1 MKRYIVY
8 IIMVCAACALLLAAC
23 GPKPAGPA
31 PQEPDRTPAQS
42 APLPEKVSG
51 ADLIR
56 ERVWRGESAGTWL
69 PLLADV
75 TWEELAEPVREG
87 FDCVWE
93 VCGDIFSYVEEQ
105 GQSLTEEEYQIL
117 LSHVQ
122 GLDGAYAEGYNGM
135 LYDLYVLNP
144 ACFARIVLD
153 QLPPDQ
159 QEAALG
165 GLLYDWGYCHDLDGM
180 DRAGQLALLTARLEA
195 DRRGIAWSALP
206 VALCAA
212 VSWRQFAAGWEALPI
227 DLDVLKLFTD
237 GMSILLLLTACISL
251 QGRAAG
257 LERALRG
264 IHRASFFVYLSH
276 CLVLTLVT
284 YWLLQAGVYR
294 IAVQLAVRALACFTV
309 PFLLY
314 FVYWKIRRR
323 VKCM

>member
-93 VCGDIFSYVEEQ
+93 ACGDIFSYVEEQ

-180 DRAGQLALLTARLEA
+180 
-195 DRRGIAWSALP
+195 
-206 VALCAA
+206 
-212 VSWRQFAAGWEALPI
+212 
-227 DLDVLKLFTD
+227 
-237 GMSILLLLTACISL
+237 
-251 QGRAAG
+251 GRAAG
-257 LERALRG
+257 ASDRPAGGGPGRGSGRQSGRDALRLPG
-264 IHRASFFVYLSH
+264 SERPPPAGERVGRLR
-276 CLVLTLVT
+276 CLLHL
-284 YWLLQAGVYR
+284 
-294 IAVQLAVRALACFTV
+294 
-309 PFLLY
+309 
-314 FVYWKIRRR
+314 
-323 VKCM
+323 

>member
-93 VCGDIFSYVEEQ
+93 ACGDIFSYVEEQ

-195 DRRGIAWSALP
+195 DRAGALAASPDVMRFDCQGQSARLLP
-206 VALCAA
+206 VNVSGVCAVSYTSDRPEVAA
-212 VSWRQFAAGWEALPI
+212 V
-227 DLDVLKLFTD
+227 DVIT
-237 GMSILLLLTACISL
+237 G
-251 QGRAAG
+251 
-257 LERALRG
+257 
-264 IHRASFFVYLSH
+264 
-276 CLVLTLVT
+276 LVT
-284 YWLLQAGVYR
+284 
-294 IAVQLAVRALACFTV
+294 AVGPGEAVITLHFEGDGENRDFTCAVACR
-309 PFLLY
+309 
-314 FVYWKIRRR
+314 W
-323 VKCM
+323 